1 MLNLAFIFHMH
12 QPYYMDLL
20 TRKTDL
26 PWVRLHGAKDYL
38 DMVQILEKYPK
49 IRQTFNVV
57 PSLLE
62 QIESYTNGSIKDK
75 FLELSYKPAKELSP
89 EDKTFILNNFFSINK
104 EKVISLFPRY
114 YELYFKKQK
123 GAEFNT
129 QDYLDMQTLFN
140 LAWIDPSFRLKIPEL
155 KSIISKGRFFSEED
169 KRAVLNKQLSIL
181 DDIIPNYKRF
191 SAAGQVEL
199 SVTPYYHPILPLLC
213 NTNSAKEANVKSIL
227 PKGEFRYP
235 QDAYA
240 QIESSVKFYRERFGI
255 APQGM
260 WPSEESVSESILA
273 YIIKSGIK
281 WIVTDE
287 AILFKSLKKK
297 ERDTRLL
304 YQPHMLKREEGE
316 VQIIFRDRNLSDL
329 FGFVYHS
336 WKAQNAV
343 DDFIQHLSN
352 INKAFKGNDI
362 LVTIAMDGENAWE
375 YYDNDGHD
383 FLNLLYQRLS
393 ESDFIKTTTVSEY
406 LRGHG
411 AKSKIKHL
419 CAGSWIYGNF
429 NKWMGNPHKA
439 KAWDW
444 LLEARSKLDKTN
456 EPLTEEALTLA
467 LKQIYILEGSDWFW
481 WYGEDPDGSFDRLFR
496 LHLRN
501 FYSII
506 KEPIPNYLLS
516 PLSA

>member
-12 QPYYMDLL
+12 QPYYVDLL
-20 TRKTDL
+20 NHSTDL
-26 PWVRLHGAKDYL
+26 PWVRLHGSKDYL
-38 DMVQILEKYPK
+38 DMVQILSNFPK
-49 IRQTFNVV
+49 IHQTFNVV

-62 QIESYTNGSIKDK
+62 QVENYTAGTVKDK
-75 FLELSYKPAKELSP
+75 FLELSYKPAQELDQ

-114 YELYFKKQK
+114 YELCFKKQR
-123 GAEFNT
+123 GQEFST
-129 QDYLDMQTLFN
+129 QDYLDLQLWFN
-140 LAWIDPSFRLKIPEL
+140 LAWIDPSFRLRIPEL
-155 KSIISKGRFFSEED
+155 RNIIYKGRFFSEEE
-169 KRAVLNKQLSIL
+169 KRVVLNKQLSIL
-181 DDIIPNYKRF
+181 DEIIPNYKRF
-191 SAAGQVEL
+191 CESSQIEL

-213 NTNSAKEANVKSIL
+213 STNSAKEANVKSIL

-235 QDAYA
+235 EDANA
-240 QIESSVKFYRERFGI
+240 QIESCVQFYSERFGI
-255 APQGM
+255 APKGM
-260 WPSEESVSESILA
+260 WPSEESVSENILP

-281 WIVTDE
+281 WVVTDE
-287 AILFKSLKKK
+287 AILFRSLKKK
-297 ERDTRLL
+297 QRDTRLL

-329 FGFVYHS
+329 LGFVYHS

-343 DDFIQHLSN
+343 DDFIQHLNN

-406 LRGHG
+406 LKNHE

-429 NKWMGNPHKA
+429 NKWMGNPYKT

-444 LLEARSKLDKTN
+444 LLEAREKLDKANKT
-456 EPLTEEALTLA
+456 LTGEALTLA
-467 LKQIYILEGSDWFW
+467 WKQIYVLEGSDWFW
-481 WYGEDPDGSFDRLFR
+481 WYGEDPDGSFDKLFR

-506 KEPIPNYLLS
+506 NEPIPNYLLS